1 MNNER
6 NSEAMEEKT
15 DSKISHSWDLEDDVH
30 QEPKKKSE

>member
-6 NSEAMEEKT
+6 NSEPMEEKT

-30 QEPKKKSE
+30 SDPKPKSE

>member
-6 NSEAMEEKT
+6 NSEAAEEKT

-30 QEPKKKSE
+30 HEPKPKSK